1 MELKIDDIDLKKIP
15 EEIVSKITKNIS
27 GWMLAGGNTEDPYIQ
42 ENFCSI
48 NRRRRQTGQA
58 QQNRRRER
66 EKAMT
71 VSSIV
76 HKKLL

>member
-42 ENFCSI
+42 EQL
-48 NRRRRQTGQA
+48 QTLKYYGWQIK
-58 QQNRRRER
+58 NVVHMELIL
-66 EKAMT
+66 EK
-71 VSSIV
+71 
-76 HKKLL
+76 